1 MSGVL
6 LRLRPIAHA
15 TPTATGLHVRGWR
28 SSFTLEG
35 GRGLWTIWER
45 LAGPL
50 AEGVPPEQLAVP
62 GDASPA
68 VGRALELIIGQLHEH
83 DLLVEVPAEWVEA
96 ERGEGASSASA
107 GGADASTGGTDAS
120 STGTGGTGVDS
131 AGGAG
136 TGSAGGRRGARQG
149 GAGQGGAG
157 RRGAGLR
164 GASGSRV
171 PPADIAS
178 WLESVAASPLESW
191 RRLRSATAVVAGR
204 GALAAAAHRALT
216 AAGLDVAPVRP
227 GAGLLLTAGPHAVA
241 AGCAADVGFAVAPGS
256 VGDVVADAAAVAGR
270 LAGAPGSPPEVLA
283 ALVGSAAAHR
293 LVCALGGLPDPATEV
308 VDMWSDVPPTGPP
321 HQAVLVA
328 RVDPLHA
335 EYHPWLSA
343 IRPMEPNGALLEV
356 LGDRELGPV
365 PTPLPGDLPQLPVKL
380 AASGGAVG
388 FGTTEHAARLDALL
402 RAARGLAPEGALV
415 GADRV
420 HALGLALRTAVRDLP
435 GAPVAE
441 DEWSGDPTARR
452 WWKAVVLRFALPASV
467 EVTRLGPG
475 VVRAVVRAGAEE
487 LSWAVEAEV
496 ADAVAFAALAA
507 AGRAQANRA
516 GPDVVGPVV
525 LCGAAPFAAPDGAA
539 APWTNRDWN
548 WPHGVRDGE
557 EAFQDDLRALAGEV
571 EPVHLGPV
579 LEASGL
585 VAFAVPGAGR

>member
-35 GRGLWTIWER
+35 GKGLWTIWER

-50 AEGVPPEQLAVP
+50 AEGVPPEQLSVP
-62 GDASPA
+62 ENASPA
-68 VGRALELIIGQLHEH
+68 VARALELIIGQLHEH
-83 DLLVEVPAEWVEA
+83 DLLVEVPVEWAE
-96 ERGEGASSASA
+96 A
-107 GGADASTGGTDAS
+107 GR
-120 STGTGGTGVDS
+120 
-131 AGGAG
+131 GGAG
-136 TGSAGGRRGARQG
+136 GVGDSGVGDSG
-149 GAGQGGAG
+149 GQGDP
-157 RRGAGLR
+157 GLR
-164 GASGSRV
+164 GAGAGAGAGGGGGAGARGGRDL
-171 PPADIAS
+171 PPPDIAS
-178 WLESVAASPLESW
+178 WLESVAAAPLEAW
-191 RRLRSATAVVAGR
+191 RRLRSATVVVTGE
-204 GALAAAAHRALT
+204 GVLAAAAHRAL
-216 AAGLDVAPVRP
+216 AATGLDVAPVRP
-227 GAGLLLTAGPHAVA
+227 GAGLLLTAGAHAVA

-270 LAGAPGSPPEVLA
+270 LAGAPGDPPEVLA

-293 LVCALGGLPDPATEV
+293 LVCVVGGLPDPSTEV

-343 IRPMEPNGALLEV
+343 IRPLEPNGALLEV

-365 PTPLPGDLPQLPVKL
+365 PTPSPGDLPQLPVKL
-380 AASGGAVG
+380 AASGDAVG

-402 RAARGLAPEGALV
+402 RAARGLAPEGAVV

-435 GAPVAE
+435 GTPVEE
-441 DEWSGDPTARR
+441 DEWSADPTARR
-452 WWKAVVLRFALPASV
+452 WWKAVVLRFALPAAV

-475 VVRAVVRAGAEE
+475 VVRAVVRAGGEE
-487 LSWAVEAEV
+487 LSWAVEAGA

-507 AGRAQANRA
+507 AGRAQA
-516 GPDVVGPVV
+516 GVTGSVS

-557 EAFQDDLRALAGEV
+557 DAFQDDLRALVGEV
-571 EPVHLGPV
+571 RGEVKPVHLGPV
-579 LEASGL
+579 LEAAGL
-585 VAFAVPGAGR
+585 VAFAVPGADR